1 MGYAILSGALDHHLL
16 DASTT
21 TIAEP
26 SAEARERL
34 AKLNPALRLAPT
46 AAEALAL
53 TQSDAAFVLC
63 IKPQMLDDVA
73 REITP
78 LVSPA
83 SNHHSRRIISILAG
97 TPLAR
102 LHTLFDTPH
111 ARHDIARAMP
121 NLALRIGKGVSAL
134 AIDPIT
140 NTTAR
145 AASSGGVE
153 HAPPSSAPSSAPR
166 SASPS
171 ARTIARA
178 LLGINHQLVV
188 DLDESLLDPF
198 TALAGSGPAYLF
210 LLAEAMRD
218 AAIKQGLPKDQA
230 DAITRATLSGSAEL
244 LFQSQESPESL
255 RAAVTSKG
263 GTTAAAIDTMLCAH
277 LPSTIHAAI
286 AAATAR
292 AKEIARS

>member
-140 NTTAR
+140 STTAR

-153 HAPPSSAPSSAPR
+153 HAPPSSAP
-166 SASPS
+166 PS